1 VANVALWPKFH
12 VHTFTVNHRQSC
24 PLQAPF
30 VLLLN
35 FLRLNKP
42 STDQLNGVAFKL
54 IRDRVLPSGQIPNI
68 GPDDVIIAP
77 TNELVDQ
84 YNASQ
89 VRKFHDP
96 SKIVTL
102 KAHDTYQKMHLLSEA
117 DQKRLKQRLN
127 NSSDLPSELPLAVGC
142 PVMITRNQKYMNLAN
157 GDIGIVVE
165 VSENKLVIE
174 TEIDG
179 KLRRITVG
187 REYERVRVGNSSIER
202 HMYPVRVAYART
214 VHKTQGET
222 IFGKLF
228 IHVEGM
234 ETPGEAYVA
243 FSRPTSLDNVT
254 ILPAGVNLTPEMFV
268 PHVPQE

>member
-1 VANVALWPKFH
+1 
-12 VHTFTVNHRQSC
+12 
-24 PLQAPF
+24 
-30 VLLLN
+30 
-35 FLRLNKP
+35 
-42 STDQLNGVAFKL
+42 
-54 IRDRVLPSGQIPNI
+54 
-68 GPDDVIIAP
+68 
-77 TNELVDQ
+77 
-84 YNASQ
+84 

-179 KLRRITVG
+179 KLRRIT
-187 REYERVRVGNSSIER
+187 
-202 HMYPVRVAYART
+202 
-214 VHKTQGET
+214 
-222 IFGKLF
+222 GK
-228 IHVEGM
+228 
-234 ETPGEAYVA
+234 
-243 FSRPTSLDNVT
+243 
-254 ILPAGVNLTPEMFV
+254 GV
-268 PHVPQE
+268 

>member
-1 VANVALWPKFH
+1 METLASLLRFQKTSLSLKRRLMGN
-12 VHTFTVNHRQSC
+12 SD
-24 PLQAPF
+24 
-30 VLLLN
+30 VLL
-35 FLRLNKP
+35 
-42 STDQLNGVAFKL
+42 
-54 IRDRVLPSGQIPNI
+54 
-68 GPDDVIIAP
+68 
-77 TNELVDQ
+77 E
-84 YNASQ
+84 
-89 VRKFHDP
+89 
-96 SKIVTL
+96 
-102 KAHDTYQKMHLLSEA
+102 
-117 DQKRLKQRLN
+117 
-127 NSSDLPSELPLAVGC
+127 
-142 PVMITRNQKYMNLAN
+142 
-157 GDIGIVVE
+157 
-165 VSENKLVIE
+165 
-174 TEIDG
+174 
-179 KLRRITVG
+179 

>member
-1 VANVALWPKFH
+1 MGN
-12 VHTFTVNHRQSC
+12 SD
-24 PLQAPF
+24 
-30 VLLLN
+30 VLL
-35 FLRLNKP
+35 
-42 STDQLNGVAFKL
+42 
-54 IRDRVLPSGQIPNI
+54 
-68 GPDDVIIAP
+68 
-77 TNELVDQ
+77 E
-84 YNASQ
+84 
-89 VRKFHDP
+89 
-96 SKIVTL
+96 
-102 KAHDTYQKMHLLSEA
+102 
-117 DQKRLKQRLN
+117 
-127 NSSDLPSELPLAVGC
+127 
-142 PVMITRNQKYMNLAN
+142 
-157 GDIGIVVE
+157 
-165 VSENKLVIE
+165 
-174 TEIDG
+174 
-179 KLRRITVG
+179 